1 MSVAIHR
8 DPYTTL
14 LDVTQPDRLGYTAQM
29 K

>member
-1 MSVAIHR
+1 MHR

-14 LDVTQPDRLGYTAQM
+14 LDVTQPDRLGFTAQM